1 MRLKYL
7 AVLLVVF
14 LLQHYGVAR
23 ATDGERT
30 DPGAGVGFCPAID
43 LRQEAP
49 ANASADCDDVPH
61 FRASFLNR
69 AAAGGDGH

>member
-23 ATDGERT
+23 AMGEERT
-30 DPGAGVGFCPAID
+30 DPGAGVGLCPAID

-49 ANASADCDDVPH
+49 ANASADCDDIPH
-61 FRASFLNR
+61 LRASFLNR